1 MVEKEAMRQRLARA
15 HYASEPG
22 ISQIFTVLGKPT
34 AESLPSEPIKLL
46 EVNEDTIASGIMPLG
61 FDPAPASGFPFASI
75 IIEVT
80 PEEMEKIHRQEL
92 ALPHGWTLGPLL
104 PRTDFENGSQ

>member
-1 MVEKEAMRQRLARA
+1 MVEKEEVRRTLARA

-22 ISQIFTVLGKPT
+22 IRQIFTVLGN
-34 AESLPSEPIKLL
+34 AADEMLPNEPIKLL
-46 EVNEDTIASGIMPLG
+46 EVNEDTVPSGIMPLG
-61 FDPAPASGFPFASI
+61 FDPVPGSGFPFPSV

-80 PEEMEKIHRQEL
+80 PDEMEMIRRQQL

-104 PRTDFENGSQ
+104 PRVDSENGEP